1 MSVARH
7 SGGDRQLA
15 PVIHSAGAPRRAIPW
30 LAVCWLVNS
39 SISMAAQVPTL
50 DAPNVEVISPRLVT
64 SGQPTQHALAS
75 LAAQGFG
82 ADIYLAP
89 PTVSDAVHDEAGIVE
104 RQGVAYVNIPI
115 KFDNP
120 TEADFEAFSTAL
132 RKLRDRKVLV
142 HCQLNMRASS
152 MVFLYRVIVDKE
164 DPERAYQAVIRV
176 WVPEGPWRALMIR
189 LLRKN
194 HMAFEPY

>member
-7 SGGDRQLA
+7 SRGDRQLA

-64 SGQPTQHALAS
+64 SGQPTQQALAS